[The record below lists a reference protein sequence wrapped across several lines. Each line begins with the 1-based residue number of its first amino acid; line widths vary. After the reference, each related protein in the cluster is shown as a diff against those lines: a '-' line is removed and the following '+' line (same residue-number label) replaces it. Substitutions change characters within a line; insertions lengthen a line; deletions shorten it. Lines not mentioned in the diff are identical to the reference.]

1 MLPPAL
7 APGHCREAH
16 KVPPLMLDAR
26 HGSRLTPHAL
36 TPHASGVGGAG
47 EASMANAGWRI
58 EENGRPGVVRAG
70 ALAGLEGIAHAFSTR
85 RGGVSRGPYDSLNLG
100 LGVGDEPAAVHEN
113 RRRFFGTLGI
123 DLGRAVR
130 ARQVHGAG
138 VLVVDR
144 ALAARPGFPRAVLD
158 ERFEYDALVTDL
170 PGLALT
176 VSTAD
181 CLPVLIADP
190 RRGAVA
196 AVHAGWRSTVR
207 RIAARAVEALRE
219 RYGTDPRDCVAALG
233 PGIRGCCYEVDAP
246 VIEPLAR
253 ALPSWRACVRAA
265 GDARWTLDLAAAN
278 RHVLEA
284 AGLDPA
290 AIHDAGLC
298 TRCRQ
303 DLFYS
308 YRGQGA
314 RTGRMMNAIL
324 LER

>member
-1 MLPPAL
+1 M
-7 APGHCREAH
+7 GW
-16 KVPPLMLDAR
+16 
-26 HGSRLTPHAL
+26 
-36 TPHASGVGGAG
+36 SGENNGG
-47 EASMANAGWRI
+47 
-58 EENGRPGVVRAG
+58 PDVVQVG
-70 ALAGLEGIAHAFSTR
+70 ALAALAGVSHAFSTR
-85 RGGVSRGPYDSLNLG
+85 RGGVSHGPYDSLNLG

-123 DLGRAVR
+123 DPGRAVR
-130 ARQVHGAG
+130 VRQVHGEG

-144 ALAARPGFPRAVLD
+144 TLAARTGFPRVLLD
-158 ERFEYDALVTDL
+158 EDFEYDALVTDL

-181 CLPVLIADP
+181 CLPILIADP
-190 RRGAVA
+190 RRRAVA

-207 RIAARAVEALRE
+207 RIAERAVGALRE
-219 RYGTDPRDCVAALG
+219 RYGTEPGDCVAALG
-233 PGIRGCCYEVDAP
+233 PGIRCCCYEVDAP

-253 ALPSWRACVRAA
+253 ALPSWGACVRAA
-265 GDARWTLDLAAAN
+265 GDGRWTLDLAAAN
-278 RHVLEA
+278 RHVLAA
-284 AGLDPA
+284 AGLDPG

-314 RTGRMMNAIL
+314 RTGRMMNTIM
-324 LER
+324 LEA

>member
-1 MLPPAL
+1 MSKTTANLRNVLRPVIRRPSLEPPA
-7 APGHCREAH
+7 
-16 KVPPLMLDAR
+16 
-26 HGSRLTPHAL
+26 SS
-36 TPHASGVGGAG
+36 AS
-47 EASMANAGWRI
+47 EASMAGEWATTDG
-58 EENGRPGVVRAG
+58 GGPGLVRAR
-70 ALAGLEGIAHAFSTR
+70 ALAGLEAIGHAFSTR

-113 RRRFFGTLGI
+113 RCRFFGALGI
-123 DLGRAVR
+123 EPGRAVR
-130 ARQVHGAG
+130 ARQVHGEG

-190 RRGAVA
+190 RRRAVA

-207 RIAARAVEALRE
+207 GIAARAVEVLRE

-246 VIEPLAR
+246 VIDPLAR
-253 ALPSWRACVRAA
+253 ALPAWRACVRDV
-265 GDARWTLDLAAAN
+265 GGGRWHLDLAAAN
-278 RHVLEA
+278 RRMLEA

-298 TRCRQ
+298 TRCRP

-314 RTGRMMNAIL
+314 TTGRMMNSIL
-324 LER
+324 VKA